1 MIAVAAVLSLLA
13 MIGGGLL
20 LGLLGLGMVRPLRRS
35 LHYRRLRRRLRQREL
50 RLLLIEPYPLP
61 PQAQGANAAGE
72 TPSSP

>member
-1 MIAVAAVLSLLA
+1 MIGVMAALTLLA

-20 LGLLGLGMVRPLRRS
+20 LGLLSIGMMRPLRRS
-35 LHYRRLRRRLRQREL
+35 LQYRRLRRRLRQREL

-61 PQAQGANAAGE
+61 PQSAAAPGE